1 MEKTRLNMVTEDNFS
16 EGLTPS
22 GLSRNHEELSENI
35 QLIEKLTRLRRAE
48 PLYSS
53 EALGESFKYGQKQ
66 LERKAPSH
74 LQKDFGVSTEGKT
87 IEEMAAEYHDCIENL
102 LQQPNLIV
110 RKDGTL
116 SKQEPTIN
124 IGDRKSRKIVSF
136 ENNPLYDKN
145 HFISSY
151 GITPEAFDDFE
162 ATGNIGLS
170 PAEKKVK
177 TDESQKKKYKREQ
190 ENASSFYSKLP
201 NDAKISDSKLR
212 EVEMLQEQLK
222 TDSNFQLTDKEKS
235 LIERAERYQQYK
247 QEFSKNNS
255 KIFDDEL

>member
-1 MEKTRLNMVTEDNFS
+1 MVTEDNFS

-74 LQKDFGVSTEGKT
+74 LKKDFGVSSEGKT

-136 ENNPLYDKN
+136 ENNSLYDKN

-170 PAEKKVK
+170 PAEKKIK
-177 TDESQKKKYKREQ
+177 TDKLQKKRAQMQKEGA
-190 ENASSFYSKLP
+190 NTNSFRRSLP
-201 NDAKISDSKLR
+201 EDARISNSQLR

-222 TDSNFQLTDKEKS
+222 
-235 LIERAERYQQYK
+235 IC
-247 QEFSKNNS
+247 
-255 KIFDDEL
+255 